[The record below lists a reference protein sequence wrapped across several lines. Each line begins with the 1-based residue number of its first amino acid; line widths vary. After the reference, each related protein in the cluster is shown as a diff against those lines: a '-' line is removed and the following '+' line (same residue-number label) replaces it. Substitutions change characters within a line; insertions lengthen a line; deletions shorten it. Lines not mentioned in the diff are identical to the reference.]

1 MQKGLRIFSRIVLG
15 LTFIMSGFV
24 KGVDPLGTKFKIID
38 YLGAYEILWLE
49 PLAMVFAM
57 ILVVVEFTLGVM
69 ILLNLWPKLST
80 WLISLMM
87 LFFTCV
93 TAYDAIYL
101 PVPDCGCFG
110 DFIKMTATE
119 TFLKN
124 VVLDVFILILIFTRK
139 QSKPSLSLVQQYLWT
154 TLIILG
160 FFGFSMHSVNHLPPI
175 DFRYW
180 KEGKDLTLASSS
192 PATVYL
198 VYQNK
203 ETGEEQSFLSEELP
217 WEDSVW
223 MSEWEFKEQLI
234 DQDEAM
240 ESHDLQIL
248 DEYGEDITDFTL
260 LNSEYQFIVCVP
272 SIYDTNEEGLIKI
285 MTVADQLREYPYSW
299 ILLSGSFEE
308 EISESYKRMGHSLPY
323 GQADDIVLKTM
334 VRANPGVLLLKD
346 GIILKKWHH
355 SDFPDAQLLLENY
368 SDFIN

>member
-1 MQKGLRIFSRIVLG
+1 
-15 LTFIMSGFV
+15 
-24 KGVDPLGTKFKIID
+24 
-38 YLGAYEILWLE
+38 
-49 PLAMVFAM
+49 
-57 ILVVVEFTLGVM
+57 
-69 ILLNLWPKLST
+69 
-80 WLISLMM
+80 
-87 LFFTCV
+87 
-93 TAYDAIYL
+93 
-101 PVPDCGCFG
+101 
-110 DFIKMTATE
+110 MTATE

-124 VVLDVFILILIFTRK
+124 IVLDIFILILIFTRK
-139 QSKPSLSLVQQYLWT
+139 HSKPGLSLVQQYLWT

-160 FFGFSMHSVNHLPPI
+160 FFGFSMHSVKHLPPI

-198 VYQNK
+198 VYQNI

-223 MSEWEFKEQLI
+223 MSEWEFKEQII
-234 DQDEAM
+234 DQDEAQ

-248 DEYGEDITDFTL
+248 DEYGEDITDFIL

-272 SIYDTNEEGLIKI
+272 SIHDGNEEGLVKI
-285 MTVADQLREYPYSW
+285 MEIADELREYPYSW

-308 EISESYKRMGHSLPY
+308 EISDAYKKLGHSLPY

-355 SDFPDAQLLLENY
+355 NDFPDAQLLLETY